1 MTNFISSVYS
11 NRLELC
17 GLYGAFNATRWNN
30 TPWCAWS
37 MTRVLRRIIIAYIK
51 ICALLTHIRSHLKKH
66 QRREKY
72 RESLADLRT
81 EAPTISRNA
90 CRLLMLAAALRKLL
104 PIEVI
109 NRRVRTFIAIC
120 VYYCYLQA
128 Q

>member
-1 MTNFISSVYS
+1 
-11 NRLELC
+11 
-17 GLYGAFNATRWNN
+17 
-30 TPWCAWS
+30 